1 MSRATPSLRET
12 LARAGI
18 AVAGKEPRPSLE
30 TPWYVRA
37 LQALSGWLAALFLL
51 GFIGLGAIPLIESS
65 LASMVLG
72 LTMLATAYGLLRK
85 TPGDFGEH
93 LALAISLAGQGLAV
107 WAVGTF
113 LGGMSVGLWWA
124 VLALQAVLA
133 MAMPS
138 STHRILAAFAASL
151 ALYMVMAQSG
161 IPYTASGLI
170 LLALTWLWLNEFRWP
185 ARMRRMQS
193 LGYGLLLGLL
203 TLQLVAYFGQPL
215 MGWWYG
221 FDTALLSWMGPWT
234 ADVLA
239 MLALLLL
246 LRHVFQHQER
256 PIEPV
261 IRIVAYGA
269 VVVLMLASFQAHG
282 VIQGGVV
289 VVLGFAI
296 GNRVVTG
303 LGVIL
308 LLLSIGSYYYLLD
321 VTLLIKA
328 MTLFAIGVLLLAM
341 RWLLRY
347 RWQTAEGDVDE

>member
-18 AVAGKEPRPSLE
+18 AVAGKEALPSLE
-30 TPWYVRA
+30 APWYVRA

-51 GFIGLGAIPLIESS
+51 VFIGLAAIPLIESS
-65 LASMVLG
+65 LASMVMG

-113 LGGMSVGLWWA
+113 LGAMSVGLWWA

-133 MAMPS
+133 TAMPS
-138 STHRILAAFAASL
+138 STHRILSAFAASL

-161 IPYTASGLI
+161 IPYIASGLI

-185 ARMRRMQS
+185 ARMRHMQS
-193 LGYGLLLGLL
+193 LGYGLLLGVL

-221 FDTALLSWMGPWT
+221 FDTALWSWMGPWM

-246 LRHVFQHQER
+246 RGVFQHHER

-269 VVVLMLASFQAHG
+269 VAVLMLVSFQAHG
-282 VIQGGVV
+282 VLQGGVV
-289 VVLGFAI
+289 VALGFAI
-296 GNRVVTG
+296 GNRVVAG

-308 LLLSIGSYYYLLD
+308 LLSSIGSYYYLLD
-321 VTLLIKA
+321 VTLLTKA
-328 MTLFAIGVLLLAM
+328 MTLFAIGVSLLAM

-347 RWQTAEGDVDE
+347 RWQPAEGDVDE